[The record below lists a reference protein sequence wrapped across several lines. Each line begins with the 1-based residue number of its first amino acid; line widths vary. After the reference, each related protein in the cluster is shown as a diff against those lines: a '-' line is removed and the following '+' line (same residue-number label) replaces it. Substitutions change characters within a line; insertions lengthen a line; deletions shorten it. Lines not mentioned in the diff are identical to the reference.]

1 VALVLK
7 VKVYL
12 EQLNKPTEGA
22 MSYYFGGPLEIP
34 LERARILINNDVKDA
49 IEGKLKVKVEV
60 KDDSV
65 VLTPTNE
72 SKPDSVI
79 KARQI
84 IQALSLGFPR
94 EDALEL
100 LSDDKYLETIDLGDY
115 VGKDKENHMS
125 RIRALIIGENGRVKR
140 NLEELTETR
149 IAVKDRVV
157 GIIGDY
163 DNARAAREAVVMLIN
178 GKQPSTIYRWLQ
190 RWRRELNLRRVEGGF
205 TGYT

>member
-1 VALVLK
+1 LVLK

-12 EQLNKPTEGA
+12 EQLNKPTEVA

-49 IEGKLKVKVEV
+49 IEGRLKVKVEV

-140 NLEELTETR
+140 NLEDLTETR

>member
-1 VALVLK
+1 LVLK

-12 EQLNKPTEGA
+12 EQLNKPTEVA

-49 IEGKLKVKVEV
+49 IEGRLKVKVEV

>member
-12 EQLNKPTEGA
+12 EQLNKPTEVA

-49 IEGKLKVKVEV
+49 IEGRLKVKVEV

-140 NLEELTETR
+140 NLEDLTETR

>member
-1 VALVLK
+1 
-7 VKVYL
+7 
-12 EQLNKPTEGA
+12 

-34 LERARILINNDVKDA
+34 LNRARILINNDVKDA
-49 IEGKLKVKVEV
+49 IEGRLKVKVEV
-60 KDDSV
+60 RDDSV

>member
-1 VALVLK
+1 
-7 VKVYL
+7 
-12 EQLNKPTEGA
+12 
-22 MSYYFGGPLEIP
+22 
-34 LERARILINNDVKDA
+34 
-49 IEGKLKVKVEV
+49 
-60 KDDSV
+60 
-65 VLTPTNE
+65 
-72 SKPDSVI
+72 
-79 KARQI
+79 
-84 IQALSLGFPR
+84 
-94 EDALEL
+94 L